1 MILAPPPTL
10 SDVRACS
17 IDLQSGR
24 VSFSDAPGE
33 SSPASPASP
42 ASLQEASA
50 GEPESPPGSP
60 TFHSRARSNSWKRK
74 RHGEDAKGGENGE
87 NSEAMDAC
95 SNMAKMDACLL
106 EQADVDIRREQV
118 RATQAELLDAT
129 IRKLEEAEKH
139 LEKLATAMPS
149 HVCPLCLNAVQQ
161 SCVGSCVHHF
171 CHACLLDAVASGCT
185 SCPECHQH
193 IGSIRRDYEF
203 DALLVPNFSEAINSN
218 AADSRL
224 ECYTRHLV
232 LPPGTHAGITL
243 SCRDSQGP
251 GCVVT
256 AVVPRDQAYKS
267 GVRAGD
273 ILISI
278 NGIPCTQPSSATA
291 LVDQLTRADTTE
303 MATLIVLSQHSA
315 IFDAANI
322 S

>member
-1 MILAPPPTL
+1 MILAPPPTP

-33 SSPASPASP
+33 SSPASPDSRE
-42 ASLQEASA
+42 EASA

-60 TFHSRARSNSWKRK
+60 TFDSRTRSNSWKRK
-74 RHGEDAKGGENGE
+74 RHGEDRKGSDNGE
-87 NSEAMDAC
+87 DMDAR
-95 SNMAKMDACLL
+95 SNMVKMDACLL
-106 EQADVDIRREQV
+106 QQAELEVADVETRREQV

-129 IRKLEEAEKH
+129 IRRLEEAEKR
-139 LEKLATAMPS
+139 LGKLTTAMPS
-149 HVCPLCLNAVQQ
+149 HVCPLCLKAVQQ

-171 CHACLLDAVASGCT
+171 CHACLLHAVASGCT

-193 IGSIRRDYEF
+193 ITSIRRDFEF
-203 DALLVPNFSEAINSN
+203 DALLAPNFSEAVNSN
-218 AADSRL
+218 TADSLL
-224 ECYTRHLV
+224 ERYTRYLV

-251 GCVVT
+251 GCLVT

-278 NGIPCTQPSSATA
+278 NQMPCTQPGRVTA
-291 LVDQLTRADTTE
+291 LVDQLTRANTTGT
-303 MATLIVLSQHSA
+303 ATLIVLPQHSV